1 MRNIRNILSVV
12 CGYAAAVIG
21 AGFASGQEIIS
32 FFVKY
37 GKYSIIGVL
46 LSCIIFS
53 VFAYAVLSV
62 CVEKNIETY
71 SDYLNNFFR
80 YNIRKIV
87 EIITLLFAIST
98 VCVMTACAGEMLF
111 ILFGIKKIFGAIIF
125 NAVCGMIF
133 FMNNK
138 KIMGI
143 NSILGA
149 IIIFGII
156 FCCFYILRFREH
168 QVFSNEVK
176 MTVSSISYAGYN
188 LITTGAILAGMSRFL
203 QDRKEAAVASVMSGV
218 VLFVMMLLIWT
229 VLEIYYGKINLGEI
243 PMLTMA
249 LRQNKVFGAIYGIM
263 LFFAVITT
271 DVSNGFNVLDIASRK
286 IGKNVVVFF
295 MTVIAVAMS
304 GAGFSKIINTAYRL
318 CGYGGLVLV
327 FYVIYNFI
335 KNMNKVENECKNENT
350 KVKLAKNKHN
360 RL

>member
-80 YNIRKIV
+80 HNIRKIV

-98 VCVMTACAGEMLF
+98 VCVMTACAGEMFF

-156 FCCFYILRFREH
+156 FCCYKI
-168 QVFSNEVK
+168 
-176 MTVSSISYAGYN
+176 VS
-188 LITTGAILAGMSRFL
+188 
-203 QDRKEAAVASVMSGV
+203 
-218 VLFVMMLLIWT
+218 
-229 VLEIYYGKINLGEI
+229 
-243 PMLTMA
+243 
-249 LRQNKVFGAIYGIM
+249 GI
-263 LFFAVITT
+263 
-271 DVSNGFNVLDIASRK
+271 
-286 IGKNVVVFF
+286 
-295 MTVIAVAMS
+295 
-304 GAGFSKIINTAYRL
+304 
-318 CGYGGLVLV
+318 
-327 FYVIYNFI
+327 
-335 KNMNKVENECKNENT
+335 
-350 KVKLAKNKHN
+350 
-360 RL
+360 